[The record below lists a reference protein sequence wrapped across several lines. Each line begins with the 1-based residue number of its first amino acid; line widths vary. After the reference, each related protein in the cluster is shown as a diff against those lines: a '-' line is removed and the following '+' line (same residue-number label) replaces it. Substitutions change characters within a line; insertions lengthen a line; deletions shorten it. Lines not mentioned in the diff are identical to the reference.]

1 MDLRRNDFSAFTDIE
16 LEDMEDNGDMLCT
29 RCKKR
34 TAVVFITAMQG
45 EEKRNE
51 GLCLVCAKELG
62 IPQVKEYMDQMGISD
77 DEVEEFADQMTDIT
91 EALDGDSFQH
101 GGTGAFP
108 GFIQNLFG
116 GSLKNFGEK
125 MKNSAEN
132 SSGDFYGSE
141 EGQRESSVQSERN
154 QKNKKRKTKFLDSYC
169 TNLTQRAS
177 DGKLDNIIGRE
188 KEIARTI
195 QILSRRQKN
204 NPCLIGEPGVG
215 KTAIAEGIAQKI
227 VSGDVPFNLRNKSL
241 HLLDLTALVAG
252 TQFRGQFESRVKGL
266 IDEVKSEGN
275 VILFI
280 DEVHNLVGTGDSEG
294 SMNAANILKPALSRG
309 EVQVIGATTF
319 KEYRKYIEKD
329 SALERRFQPVTVTE
343 PSISETESVLL
354 GIRKYYEKHHRVKIT
369 DELLKRCAVL
379 SERYINDRFLP
390 DKAID
395 LLDESCACACIRSR
409 ELGEFDQVCESLVDT
424 EASITAMEEATEPD
438 YAKLAEA
445 KSEVIRLSD
454 EKNRLEKEIE
464 NIYVTEADVSKVI
477 ELWTGIPATKIM
489 ESEYAK
495 ISGLESALKSRII
508 GQDEAVELVSKAIK
522 RSRVQLSKR
531 RRPASFIFVGPTGV
545 GKTELV
551 KVLASELFDETEPL
565 IRLDMTEYMEKH
577 SVSRLIGSP
586 PGYVGYDE
594 AGQLTE
600 KVRRKPYSVVLFDE
614 IEKAH
619 PDVMNILLQILDE
632 GKVNDAQGRSVNF
645 ENTIIAMTSNAGS
658 TDKGTG
664 VGFNKT
670 EKDISKEK
678 AMKALSDFLRP
689 EFLSRID
696 EVVVFNPLTMESY
709 EQIAA
714 IMLDE
719 MKEPLA
725 EKGISLKYS
734 KKALTVIA
742 EKSFGKKFGARDIRK
757 VIRTDIE
764 DKIAELIIA
773 SAEEPIAVIKI
784 GEKKG
789 ELEITSAG

>member
-1 MDLRRNDFSAFTDIE
+1 
-16 LEDMEDNGDMLCT
+16 MLCT

-34 TAVVFITAMQG
+34 TAVVFITAIQG
-45 EEKRNE
+45 DEKKNE
-51 GLCLVCAKELG
+51 GLCLVCARELN
-62 IPQVKEYMDQMGISD
+62 IPQVKEYMDQMGITD
-77 DEVEEFADQMTDIT
+77 DDVENIADQMTEFSEDG
-91 EALDGDSFQH
+91 EGFDGDSFVR

-108 GFIQNLFG
+108 PFIQNMLGNIHNSFG
-116 GSLKNFGEK
+116 NLGKNMPKGDPGNMGVENAAEQEDVRRQSHS
-125 MKNSAEN
+125 KN
-132 SSGDFYGSE
+132 
-141 EGQRESSVQSERN
+141 
-154 QKNKKRKTKFLDSYC
+154 NKKSFLDTYC
-169 TNLTQRAS
+169 TNLTERAEN
-177 DGKLDNIIGRE
+177 GELDRIIGRD

-215 KTAIAEGIAQKI
+215 KTAIAEGIAQRI
-227 VSGDVPFNLRNKSL
+227 VSGDVPFRLKNKQL
-241 HLLDLTALVAG
+241 YLLDLTALVAG

-266 IDEVKSEGN
+266 IDEVKSAGN

-329 SALERRFQPVTVTE
+329 SALERRFQPVTVAE
-343 PSISETESVLL
+343 PTVDNTYDVLL
-354 GIRKYYEKHHRVKIT
+354 GIRDYYEKHHRVKIS

-395 LLDESCACACIRSR
+395 LLDEACAYRSIRSTELSEYDELSQSLDKLR
-409 ELGEFDQVCESLVDT
+409 EEQKAL
-424 EASITAMEEATEPD
+424 EETQEPD
-438 YAKLAEA
+438 YEKIAEIKGNVSRDEEKLAE
-445 KSEVIRLSD
+445 
-454 EKNRLEKEIE
+454 LEKAVQ
-464 NIYVTEADVSKVI
+464 NLNVTENDVSKVI
-477 ELWTGIPATKIM
+477 ELWTGIPAAKVA
-489 ESEYAK
+489 ESEYKKMA
-495 ISGLESALKSRII
+495 SLDTELKKHII
-508 GQDEAVELVSKAIK
+508 GQDEAVDAVSKAIK
-522 RSRVQLSKR
+522 RTRVQLSKR

-551 KVLASELFDETEPL
+551 KVLAEELFDGNEPL

-632 GKVNDAQGRSVNF
+632 GKINDAQGRSVNF

-658 TDKGTG
+658 TDKSTG

-670 EKDISKEK
+670 AGEISKEK
-678 AMKALSDFLRP
+678 AMKALSEFLRP

-696 EVVVFNPLTMESY
+696 EVVVFNPLTKENY
-709 EQIAA
+709 HDIAA
-714 IMLDE
+714 LMLDE
-719 MKEPLA
+719 MKDPLT
-725 EKGISLKYS
+725 EKGITLKYDDS
-734 KKALTVIA
+734 ALDAIA
-742 EKSFGKKFGARDIRK
+742 EKAFGGKFGARDIRR

-764 DKIAELIIA
+764 DKTAQLIID
-773 SAEEPIAVIKI
+773 SEDGVSGISI
-784 GEKKG
+784 KG
-789 ELEITSAG
+789 ENGNILVAAEK

>member
-1 MDLRRNDFSAFTDIE
+1 
-16 LEDMEDNGDMLCT
+16 MLCT

-45 EEKRNE
+45 DEKRNE

-62 IPQVKEYMDQMGISD
+62 IPQVREYMDQMGIDD
-77 DEVEEFADQMTDIT
+77 DEVEEFADQMTDIS
-91 EALDGDSFQH
+91 EALDGDAFQH
-101 GGTGAFP
+101 GGTNSLP
-108 GFIQNLFG
+108 NFIQNLFG
-116 GSLKNFGEK
+116 GSIKGLSDLVGKNTNLENVGADFAHQESEPVK
-125 MKNSAEN
+125 KEHKNS
-132 SSGDFYGSE
+132 
-141 EGQRESSVQSERN
+141 
-154 QKNKKRKTKFLDSYC
+154 KKKSKFLDSYC
-169 TNLTQRAS
+169 TNLTERAEK
-177 DGKLDNIIGRE
+177 GELDNIIGRD

-227 VSGDVPFNLRNKSL
+227 VAGDVPFNLMGKKVY
-241 HLLDLTALVAG
+241 LLDLTALVAG

-266 IDEVKSEGN
+266 IDEVKAAGN

-329 SALERRFQPVTVTE
+329 SALERRFQPVTVAE
-343 PSISETESVLL
+343 PSLTETEEVLF
-354 GIRKYYEKHHRVKIT
+354 GIRKYYENHHRVKIT

-395 LLDESCACACIRSR
+395 LLDEACACTSIRSK
-409 ELGEFDQVCESLVDT
+409 EIGEYDT
-424 EASITAMEEATEPD
+424 LCIKLEEAEKSVAEMEESTEPD
-438 YAKLAEA
+438 FAKIAETRA
-445 KSEVIRLSD
+445 EIL
-454 EKNRLEKEIE
+454 RLEKEKAALSEKVE
-464 NIYVTEADVSKVI
+464 NIYVTEADLSKVI
-477 ELWTGIPATKIM
+477 ELWTGIPASKVV
-489 ESEYAK
+489 ESEYKK
-495 ISGLESALKSRII
+495 IANLDEALKKKII

-522 RSRVQLSKR
+522 RTRVQLSKR

-551 KVLASELFDETEPL
+551 KVLASELFDGTEPL

-632 GKVNDAQGRSVNF
+632 GKVNDAQGRSVSF

-664 VGFNKT
+664 VGFNKSDK
-670 EKDISKEK
+670 EISKEK

-696 EVVVFNPLTMESY
+696 EVIVFNPLTVEDF

-714 IMLDE
+714 LMLDE

-725 EKGISLKYS
+725 EKGITLKYS
-734 KKALTVIA
+734 KKSLTAIA
-742 EKSFGKKFGARDIRK
+742 NKAFGKKFGARDIRK
-757 VIRTDIE
+757 IIRTDIE
-764 DKIAELIIA
+764 DKIAELIIE
-773 SAEEPIAVIKI
+773 SAENPFAVIKI

-789 ELEITSAG
+789 ELEITTM

>member
-1 MDLRRNDFSAFTDIE
+1 
-16 LEDMEDNGDMLCT
+16 MLCT

-45 EEKRNE
+45 DEKRNE

-62 IPQVKEYMDQMGISD
+62 IPQVREYMDQMGID
-77 DEVEEFADQMTDIT
+77 DEDVEEFADQMTDIS
-91 EALDGDSFQH
+91 EALDGDAFQH
-101 GGTGAFP
+101 GGTNSLP
-108 GFIQNLFG
+108 NFIQNLFG
-116 GSLKNFGEK
+116 GSIKGLSDLVGKNTNSENIGADFAHQENEPVK
-125 MKNSAEN
+125 KEQKNS
-132 SSGDFYGSE
+132 
-141 EGQRESSVQSERN
+141 
-154 QKNKKRKTKFLDSYC
+154 KKKSKFLDSYC
-169 TNLTQRAS
+169 TNLTERAEK
-177 DGKLDNIIGRE
+177 GELDNIIGRD

-227 VSGDVPFNLRNKSL
+227 VAGDVPFNLMGKKVY
-241 HLLDLTALVAG
+241 LLDLTALVAG

-266 IDEVKSEGN
+266 IDEVKAAGN

-329 SALERRFQPVTVTE
+329 SALERRFQPVTVAE
-343 PSISETESVLL
+343 PSLTETEEVLF
-354 GIRKYYEKHHRVKIT
+354 GIRKYYENHHRVKIT

-395 LLDESCACACIRSR
+395 LLDEACACTSIRSK
-409 ELGEFDQVCESLVDT
+409 EIGEYDT
-424 EASITAMEEATEPD
+424 LCTKLEEAEKSVSEMEESTEPD
-438 YAKLAEA
+438 FAKIAETRAEIIRLESEKAALAE
-445 KSEVIRLSD
+445 KV
-454 EKNRLEKEIE
+454 E
-464 NIYVTEADVSKVI
+464 NIYVTEADLSKVI
-477 ELWTGIPATKIM
+477 ELWTGIPASKVV
-489 ESEYAK
+489 ESEYKK
-495 ISGLESALKSRII
+495 IANLDEALKKKII

-522 RSRVQLSKR
+522 RTRVQLSKR

-551 KVLASELFDETEPL
+551 KVLASELFDGTEPL

-632 GKVNDAQGRSVNF
+632 GKVNDAQGRSVSF

-664 VGFNKT
+664 VGFNKSDK
-670 EKDISKEK
+670 EISKEK

-696 EVVVFNPLTMESY
+696 EVIVFNPLTVEDF

-714 IMLDE
+714 LMLDE

-725 EKGISLKYS
+725 EKGITLKYS
-734 KKALTVIA
+734 KKSLTAIA
-742 EKSFGKKFGARDIRK
+742 NKAFGKKFGARDIRK
-757 VIRTDIE
+757 IIRTDIE
-764 DKIAELIIA
+764 DKIAELIIE
-773 SAEEPIAVIKI
+773 SAENPFAVIKI

-789 ELEITSAG
+789 ELEITTM

>member
-1 MDLRRNDFSAFTDIE
+1 
-16 LEDMEDNGDMLCT
+16 MLCT

-45 EEKRNE
+45 DEKRNE

-62 IPQVKEYMDQMGISD
+62 IPQVREYMEQMGID
-77 DEVEEFADQMTDIT
+77 DDNVEAFADEMTEFS
-91 EALDGDSFQH
+91 EAVDGDSFQR
-101 GGTGAFP
+101 GGTGSLP

-116 GSLKNFGEK
+116 GSIKNLNDLLSKKEDGGISDEFPMDGGHVHESRSHAKEK
-125 MKNSAEN
+125 SSA
-132 SSGDFYGSE
+132 
-141 EGQRESSVQSERN
+141 
-154 QKNKKRKTKFLDSYC
+154 KKKKSKFLDNYC
-169 TNLTQRAS
+169 TNLTERAEE
-177 DGKLDNIIGRE
+177 GKLDNIIGRD

-195 QILSRRQKN
+195 QILTRRQKN

-215 KTAIAEGIAQKI
+215 KTAIAEGISQKI
-227 VSGDVPFNLRNKSL
+227 VAGEVPFNLKNKRVY
-241 HLLDLTALVAG
+241 LLDLTALVAG

-266 IDEVKSEGN
+266 IDEVKAEGN

-280 DEVHNLVGTGDSEG
+280 DEVHNLVGAGDSEG

-329 SALERRFQPVTVTE
+329 SALERRFQPVTVNE
-343 PSISETESVLL
+343 PNISETESVLL
-354 GIRKYYEKHHRVKIT
+354 GIRQYYEKHHRVKIT

-395 LLDESCACACIRSR
+395 LLDEACACTSIRSKEIGEYD
-409 ELGEFDQVCESLVDT
+409 ELCEKLVNT
-424 EASITAMEEATEPD
+424 EISITEMEEASEPD
-438 YAKLAEA
+438 FAQIAEA
-445 KSEVIRLSD
+445 RAEVL
-454 EKNRLEKEIE
+454 RLENEKKELEKKVE
-464 NIYVTEADVSKVI
+464 NIYVTEADLSKVI
-477 ELWTGIPATKIM
+477 ELWTGIPASKVT
-489 ESEYAK
+489 ESEYTK
-495 ISGLESALKSRII
+495 IANLEDALKARII

-522 RSRVQLSKR
+522 RTRVQLSKR

-551 KVLASELFDETEPL
+551 KVLASELFDGNEPL

-645 ENTIIAMTSNAGS
+645 
-658 TDKGTG
+658 
-664 VGFNKT
+664 
-670 EKDISKEK
+670 
-678 AMKALSDFLRP
+678 
-689 EFLSRID
+689 
-696 EVVVFNPLTMESY
+696 
-709 EQIAA
+709 
-714 IMLDE
+714 
-719 MKEPLA
+719 
-725 EKGISLKYS
+725 
-734 KKALTVIA
+734 
-742 EKSFGKKFGARDIRK
+742 
-757 VIRTDIE
+757 
-764 DKIAELIIA
+764 
-773 SAEEPIAVIKI
+773 
-784 GEKKG
+784 
-789 ELEITSAG
+789 